1 MDTIIRQIA
10 RISLR
15 SVQLLHVPTT
25 KSLSIKSSLHTSA
38 VAFAGPSTNS
48 GPRKWPKYNTKVFPP
63 QQPGEEK
70 RPAVLILCLKIKRLR
85 IIRIFLLITVCLPY
99 EEQHKI
105 QSLEDVVCCFNDS
118 GHVY

>member
-15 SVQLLHVPTT
+15 SVQLLHVPAT
-25 KSLSIKSSLHTSA
+25 KGLTIKSSLHTSVA
-38 VAFAGPSTNS
+38 AFAGPTTS
-48 GPRKWPKYNTKVFPP
+48 GPRKWPNYNSKVFPP

-70 RPAVLILCLKIKRLR
+70 RPAVQILCLNIERLR
-85 IIRIFLLITVCLPY
+85 IIKLCLLITVCLPY

-105 QSLEDVVCCFNDS
+105 QPLEDVVCCFNDS